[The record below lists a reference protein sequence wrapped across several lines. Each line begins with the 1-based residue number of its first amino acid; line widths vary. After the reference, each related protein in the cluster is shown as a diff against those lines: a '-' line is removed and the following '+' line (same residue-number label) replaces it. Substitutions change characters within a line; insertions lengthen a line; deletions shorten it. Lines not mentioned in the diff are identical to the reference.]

1 MIDPTR
7 VYHSLPDIVQDSIRS
22 VLDSHPLIRWYYA
35 DNSYLRTKGWMRSNE
50 VGAPVDQDGE
60 PIPWYTYP
68 TIDFIEPRTRT
79 EFRVFEFGSGHSSLW
94 YSDRVKEVVAVEDSK
109 EWATAMQER
118 SPSNLTVVYEPDLD
132 DYASEVTA
140 HGSFDIVVID
150 GRVRQSCVGPTLEA
164 ITDHG
169 VVILDDFE
177 RWDDSDW
184 ARFRDAGFRALPFVG
199 PKAQRLTESCT
210 GILYRDENCLD
221 I

>member
-1 MIDPTR
+1 
-7 VYHSLPDIVQDSIRS
+7 
-22 VLDSHPLIRWYYA
+22 
-35 DNSYLRTKGWMRSNE
+35 MRSNE